1 MVYGQV
7 LITRASGGVTLGKD
21 RRSFDEART
30 SVDKIVFAR
39 SNGMSNTVLF
49 ELDIIVLDCWVA
61 AVIVLDVL
69 LI

>member
-1 MVYGQV
+1 MKAASV
-7 LITRASGGVTLGKD
+7 LTN
-21 RRSFDEART
+21 
-30 SVDKIVFAR
+30 IVFAR

>member
-1 MVYGQV
+1 M
-7 LITRASGGVTLGKD
+7 
-21 RRSFDEART
+21 DEART

-39 SNGMSNTVLF
+39 SNGMSNRVLF